1 MDNNKHLV
9 KSLCPICGERIVM
22 RVSEMPNEDRQQIEE
37 ALEKSPSNSI
47 FYKGS
52 KWIFQNSVA
61 LLADSYGIP
70 SGFGK
75 SAATAI
81 TNMFDSMLEEHEA
94 EVRAGLERIPR
105 SIYLMEFV
113 CENCEYVINRY
124 YSYQ

>member
-52 KWIFQNSVA
+52 KWIFKNSVA

-70 SGFGK
+70 YGFGK

-81 TNMFDSMLEEHEA
+81 TDMFDSMLADQEA
-94 EVRAGLERIPR
+94 DVRAGLDRLPLT
-105 SIYLMEFV
+105 IYLMEFV
-113 CENCEYVINRY
+113 CENCGYIINRY